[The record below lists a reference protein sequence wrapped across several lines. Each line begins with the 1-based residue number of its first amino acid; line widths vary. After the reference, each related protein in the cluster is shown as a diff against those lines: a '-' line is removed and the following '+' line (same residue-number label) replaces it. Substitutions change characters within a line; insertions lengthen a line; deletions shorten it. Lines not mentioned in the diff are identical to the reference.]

1 MTDGVAAA
9 LQATTPLRHAVKTAV
24 TSAFLV
30 AFVLG
35 QTHSIAVQEAISLPV
50 SGKF

>member
-1 MTDGVAAA
+1 MKDGVGTA
-9 LQATTPLRHAVKTAV
+9 LQATTPLRHADKTAV
-24 TSAFLV
+24 TRAFLV

-35 QTHSIAVQEAISLPV
+35 QRHSIAVQEAISLPV